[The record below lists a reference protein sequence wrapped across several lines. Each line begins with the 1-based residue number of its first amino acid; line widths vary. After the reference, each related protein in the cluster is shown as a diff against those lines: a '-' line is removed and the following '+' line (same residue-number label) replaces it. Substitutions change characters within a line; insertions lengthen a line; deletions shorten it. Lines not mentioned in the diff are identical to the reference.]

1 MIFIYDCSNELSLRA
16 RIPMNQ
22 MNHVTTLQTKAIEVW
37 QCLPLPKQQESLKT
51 ILSINVHDIYYLIV
65 KIINVYGRNK

>member
-1 MIFIYDCSNELSLRA
+1 
-16 RIPMNQ
+16 MNQ

-37 QCLPLPKQQESLKT
+37 QCLPLTMQQESLKT